1 MNPIVL
7 HLKQM
12 LTIFIN
18 RYCVVNRNRMS
29 FPLID
34 DLIHVLAYLMPE
46 LAMPS
51 SYKLNQYYPLHAL

>member
-1 MNPIVL
+1 
-7 HLKQM
+7 M

-18 RYCVVNRNRMS
+18 RYCVVNRNRMP